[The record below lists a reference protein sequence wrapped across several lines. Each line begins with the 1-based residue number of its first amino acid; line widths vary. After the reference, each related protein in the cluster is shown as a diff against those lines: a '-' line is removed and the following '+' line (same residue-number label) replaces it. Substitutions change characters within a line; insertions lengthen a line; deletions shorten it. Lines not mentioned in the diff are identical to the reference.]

1 MARVTI
7 LVPQGA
13 EADAV
18 RRARPS
24 ARVVALPAGAAG
36 ASALPEFGNDETVLA
51 MGLCGSL
58 WRLQTGDVAIYGRVV
73 DATHTFDL
81 DPGLIDELTR
91 ALPHATV
98 VNAFTAKRVITT
110 VVARTALAQRFNAD
124 VVDME
129 GMHLATALSVRGVRF
144 AMVRVVS
151 DDASRD
157 LPPIDDAIGANG
169 RLQPMPLA
177 LAFARAPL
185 AALAFVRDVR
195 SSLGVLAE
203 TARAINLV
211 AV

>member
-1 MARVTI
+1 MTI
-7 LVPQGA
+7 LVPRGA
-13 EADAV
+13 EADSV
-18 RRARPS
+18 RRARPA
-24 ARVVALPAGAAG
+24 ARVVELPAGAACV
-36 ASALPEFGNDETVLA
+36 SALAELDDHQTVVV

-58 WRLQTGDVAIYGRVV
+58 WRLKTGDVGIYGRVV
-73 DATHTFDL
+73 DATHAFDL

-91 ALPHATV
+91 ALPHANV

-110 VVARTALAQRFNAD
+110 VVARTVVAQRFNAD

-129 GMHLATALSVRGVRF
+129 GTHLAAALSVRGVRF

-157 LPPIDDAIGANG
+157 LPPIDDAIDANG
-169 RLQPMPLA
+169 RLQPMRLA

>member
-7 LVPQGA
+7 LVPRGA

-18 RRARPS
+18 RRAQTA
-24 ARVVALPAGAAG
+24 ARVVELTPGAAC
-36 ASALPEFGNDETVLA
+36 ASALPDFEDDETVVA

-58 WRLQTGDVAIYGRVV
+58 WRLKTGEVGIYGRVV
-73 DATHTFDL
+73 DTNGVFDL
-81 DPGLIDELTR
+81 DHRLVDEFTG
-91 ALPHATV
+91 ALPNATV

-110 VVARTALAQRFNAD
+110 VVARTVLAQRFNAD

-129 GMHLATALSVRGVRF
+129 GAHLAAALSARGVRF

-157 LPPIDDAIGANG
+157 LPPIDHAIGADG
-169 RLQPMPLA
+169 RIQAIPVA

-185 AALAFVRDVR
+185 AAFAFVRDVR
-195 SSLGVLAE
+195 SSLVVLTE
-203 TARAINLV
+203 TARAITLV